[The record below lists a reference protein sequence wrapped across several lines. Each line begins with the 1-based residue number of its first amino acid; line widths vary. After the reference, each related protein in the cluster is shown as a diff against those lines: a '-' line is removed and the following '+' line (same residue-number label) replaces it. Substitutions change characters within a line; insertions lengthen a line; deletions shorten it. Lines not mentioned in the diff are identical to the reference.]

1 ATNTMAPAPWI
12 MFLIVFFWTP
22 PHFWALALFCKN
34 DYIKAKLPMMPVV
47 KGDDSTLRQMFYYSL
62 VLVVTTLALI
72 FFKSGWIYAVTAIIL
87 GFFFVKKAYDAMKYK
102 TEKIIRGLFGYSIVY
117 LFALFLAMIVDSLV
131 A

>member
-1 ATNTMAPAPWI
+1 
-12 MFLIVFFWTP
+12 
-22 PHFWALALFCKN
+22 
-34 DYIKAKLPMMPVV
+34 MPVV

-72 FFKSGWIYAVTAIIL
+72 YFKSGWIYAVTAIIL